1 MIGYK
6 VFNKD
11 WTCRRFQYK
20 VGESYEIDKEPK
32 VCNTGFH
39 FCLKVSDCFNFYD
52 FTYEN
57 KVAEV
62 EAYGDID
69 QEEDGSKYCTNK
81 IRIVRE
87 ITWDEVLRFVNE
99 GKSCTGFCNTGFC
112 NTGDYNTGDHNTSDR
127 NTGNYN
133 TGNYNTG
140 DRNTG
145 DWNTGDRNTDDRNT
159 GNYNTGNH
167 NIGNRNTGDQNT
179 GNHNTGDWNT
189 VSFSTGCFN
198 TKTQK
203 ITLFNKPC
211 DLMFWY
217 NSKGRQLLSS
227 IPKGVVE
234 WVPLYNMTDE
244 EKALYPTYKTTR
256 GYLKILDDS
265 ECAQLWWDCLCEE
278 DRQVIFDL
286 PNFDADIF
294 KECTG
299 INVY

>member
-11 WTCRRFQYK
+11 WTTCRRFQYK

-112 NTGDYNTGDHNTSDR
+112 NTGDYNTGDHNTGNYNTGDR

-133 TGNYNTG
+133 TGN
-140 DRNTG
+140 RNTG
-145 DWNTGDRNTDDRNT
+145 YQNTGYQNT

-167 NIGNRNTGDQNT
+167 NT
-179 GNHNTGDWNT
+179 GNHNTGDYNVGDWNT

-234 WVPLYNMTDE
+234 WVPLYDMTDE

>member
-62 EAYGDID
+62 EAYSDID

-99 GKSCTGFCNTGFC
+99 GKSCTGFCNTGSC
-112 NTGDYNTGDHNTSDR
+112 NTGDHNTGDYNTGNYNTGNR
-127 NTGNYN
+127 NAGYQNTGYQNTGNYN
-133 TGNYNTG
+133 TGNYNV
-140 DRNTG
+140 G
-145 DWNTGDRNTDDRNT
+145 DWN
-159 GNYNTGNH
+159 
-167 NIGNRNTGDQNT
+167 I
-179 GNHNTGDWNT
+179 

-211 DLMFWY
+211 DLMSWY

-227 IPKGVVE
+227 IPRSVVE
-234 WVPLYNMTDE
+234 WVPLYDMTDE
-244 EKALYPTYKTTR
+244 EKALYPTYETTR

-265 ECAQLWWDCLCEE
+265 ECAQLWWDGLCEE
-278 DRQVIFDL
+278 DKQVIFDL

>member
-87 ITWDEVLRFVNE
+87 ITQDEVLRFVNE
-99 GKSCTGFCNTGFC
+99 GKSCTGFCNTGDY
-112 NTGDYNTGDHNTSDR
+112 NTGDYNTGD
-127 NTGNYN
+127 Y
-133 TGNYNTG
+133 
-140 DRNTG
+140 
-145 DWNTGDRNTDDRNT
+145 
-159 GNYNTGNH
+159 
-167 NIGNRNTGDQNT
+167 
-179 GNHNTGDWNT
+179 NTGDWNT

-211 DLMFWY
+211 DSMFWY

-234 WVPLYNMTDE
+234 WVPLYDMTDE